1 MRHRFVILSGAS
13 VAPKAETATTA
24 TEALE
29 IVRELMR
36 LRRPGVSIE
45 TVEGEQLSFFQ
56 LKDLVAA
63 ESQNAPRS

>member
-1 MRHRFVILSGAS
+1 M
-13 VAPKAETATTA
+13 TA

-29 IVRELMR
+29 IVRGLMR
-36 LRRPGVSIE
+36 LRRPSVSIE

-63 ESQNAPRS
+63 ESRKENNPRS